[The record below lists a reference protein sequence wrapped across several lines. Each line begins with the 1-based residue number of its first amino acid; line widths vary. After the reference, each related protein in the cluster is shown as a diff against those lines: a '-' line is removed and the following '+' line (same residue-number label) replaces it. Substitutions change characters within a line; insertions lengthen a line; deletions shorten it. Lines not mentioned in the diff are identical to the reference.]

1 MSGWCPSSS
10 VYSIEWRWCV
20 LLLAALSSGA
30 ARALLIPVQYSP
42 VLLLCR
48 VPSRCQVCG
57 AVRVS
62 VCVWCSC
69 GGVSSDHSPLVVVVG
84 GAVVDGGAW
93 RVVVGGI
100 AVEGRWCQW
109 LPLLSLLPL
118 PFSVG
123 VPLLFARC
131 PLLNGGCVVC
141 CGVPVFGWVWHFVLS
156 CPSLASPCP
165 SMCSLLQHCWFRGAS
180 L

>member
-109 LPLLSLLPL
+109 LPLLSLLSL

-123 VPLLFARC
+123 VPRLVCSVPLVEWRVCCVLWC
-131 PLLNGGCVVC
+131 PRVRLGLALCVVLPFSC
-141 CGVPVFGWVWHFVLS
+141 VALPFNVFTVT
-156 CPSLASPCP
+156 A
-165 SMCSLLQHCWFRGAS
+165 LLV
-180 L
+180 